1 MSLINTFVY
10 TRTVI
15 DWDKM
20 AEALHNQ
27 FRVVSS
33 RLYADKKGIL
43 PEGVTLT
50 LTVLKDDFDY
60 GIDKKNGKPRENNL
74 YQNFDV
80 TVLNRNHDFKKGD
93 VIRLIGFDAENSFA
107 IGYDLLMRFKD
118 AELIQQ
124 QGVKPHA

>member
-1 MSLINTFVY
+1 MSLVNSFVY

-20 AEALHNQ
+20 SKALHNQ

-43 PEGVTLT
+43 PDGVTLT
-50 LTVLKDDFDY
+50 LTVVKDDYDY
-60 GIDKKNGKPRENNL
+60 GIDKNGQPRENNL

-93 VIRLIGFDAENSFA
+93 VIRLLGFDAENSFA
-107 IGYDLLMRFKD
+107 IGFDLLMRFKD
-118 AELIQQ
+118 AELIQP

>member
-93 VIRLIGFDAENSFA
+93 VIRQIGRAH
-107 IGYDLLMRFKD
+107 
-118 AELIQQ
+118 
-124 QGVKPHA
+124 V